1 MKFLILMLLLPSLA
15 ACTSLYSRSYTQ
27 LIDPSTVAQAPKA
40 PTPQAVIMVRSE
52 NLQKDVQSMREKM
65 YVPIGYSS
73 FSGEPESEE
82 VLIGFAERI
91 GASAVL
97 LSSTFT
103 LSISYAEAKAG
114 GAGADVRGPQSQK
127 PLQDRF
133 EHTAVFM
140 VRSIEKPRFG
150 VQMRDLRDDER
161 MPPIGRL
168 GAVID
173 FVVEDTPA
181 SRGKLLSGDVIVTA
195 RDVGVR
201 NAAHFQEIIAALP
214 KGEPGLS
221 LTLIRSGKA
230 QQVLIKF

>member
-40 PTPQAVIMVRSE
+40 PTPQAVILVRSE

-82 VLIGFAERI
+82 VLIAFAERI

-114 GAGADVRGPQSQK
+114 GDRCRRQRAPISKTIARPVRTHRGLYGP
-127 PLQDRF
+127 
-133 EHTAVFM
+133 
-140 VRSIEKPRFG
+140 I
-150 VQMRDLRDDER
+150 
-161 MPPIGRL
+161 
-168 GAVID
+168 
-173 FVVEDTPA
+173 
-181 SRGKLLSGDVIVTA
+181 
-195 RDVGVR
+195 
-201 NAAHFQEIIAALP
+201 N
-214 KGEPGLS
+214 
-221 LTLIRSGKA
+221 
-230 QQVLIKF
+230 